1 MTAQTGSASVPGGFD
16 ALDDAKINKFQLK
29 IMFVS
34 GMGFF
39 TDAYDLFVIGIV
51 VVLLKTQWSLS
62 TGQVSWV
69 NSATLLAS
77 AVGAVVFGRIADIL
91 GRKRIYGYEV
101 LILAFGA
108 IASALSPNYTFLLI
122 SRVVLGIGIGGDYPV
137 SATIMSEYSGKQTR
151 GRMVGLVFA
160 MQGAGL
166 IVGPLVAA
174 ILLGSGVSNNLT
186 WRILLGLGA
195 IPGLAVFY
203 LRRQIHETPRF
214 AMAGGA
220 ADEAEAAIGA
230 ATGSAPAPRSA
241 EESKAKNPQS
251 ALGGFLILARS
262 RRMLLWLIGT
272 AGAWA
277 LLDFCYYGNTIST
290 PEILKLLNPHASELY
305 NVLVQL
311 GIFAVFAV
319 PGYIVA
325 ILLLD
330 KTGRKTIQ
338 MLGFAMMA
346 LMFLLIGII
355 PSVTTVAVQFI
366 LLYGISYFFTEFG
379 PNTTTFIYPAE
390 IFPVEVRTTGHG
402 ISAGAGK
409 LGAFAGAF
417 LFPDILA
424 SSLGI
429 RGAEI
434 IAAVVAA
441 AGLLLTMALLPE
453 PKGKTL
459 EQLSAEAYAPHELK
473 LETAS

>member
-1 MTAQTGSASVPGGFD
+1 MGAQTGSAAAPGRFD
-16 ALDDAKINKFQLK
+16 SLDDAKINRFQLK

-51 VVLLKTQWSLS
+51 VVLLKPEWNLS
-62 TGQVSWV
+62 TGQVSWL

-77 AVGAVVFGRIADIL
+77 AVGAIVFGRIADIL

-101 LILAFGA
+101 LILAIGA
-108 IASALSPNYTFLLI
+108 LASAFAPNYTFLLI
-122 SRVVLGIGIGGDYPV
+122 CRIILGIGIGGDYPV

-166 IVGPLVAA
+166 IVGPLVAS

-214 AMAGGA
+214 AAAGGA
-220 ADEAEAAIGA
+220 HEEAAAAIGA

-241 EESKAKNPQS
+241 VESKARNPQS
-251 ALGGFLILARS
+251 VLGGFMILARS

-272 AGAWA
+272 AGCWA

-290 PEILKLLNPHASELY
+290 PEILKLLNPHASLLH
-305 NVLVQL
+305 NTLVQL
-311 GIFAVFAV
+311 GIFVVFAV

-330 KTGRKTIQ
+330 KTGRRSIQ
-338 MLGFAMMA
+338 ILGFGMMA

-355 PSVTTVAVQFI
+355 PSITTVALQFV
-366 LLYGISYFFTEFG
+366 LLYGISYFFTQFG

-409 LGAFAGAF
+409 MGAFAGAF
-417 LFPDILA
+417 LFPDMLA
-424 SSLGI
+424 SSLGV

-434 IAAVVAA
+434 VAGAVAAV
-441 AGLLLTMALLPE
+441 GMLLTIALLPE

-459 EQLSAEAYAPHELK
+459 EELSADAYAPRELK
-473 LETAS
+473 LETAR

>member
-108 IASALSPNYTFLLI
+108 IASAFSPNYTFLLI
-122 SRVVLGIGIGGDYPV
+122 SRIVLGIGIGGDYPV

-230 ATGSAPAPRSA
+230 ATGVAPAPRSA

-319 PGYIVA
+319 PGYVVA

-459 EQLSAEAYAPHELK
+459 EELSADAYAPRELK

>member
-1 MTAQTGSASVPGGFD
+1 MNAASASEAGHFD

-51 VVLLKTQWSLS
+51 VALVKTQWALS
-62 TGQVSWV
+62 TTQVSWL

-77 AVGAVVFGRIADIL
+77 AVGAVAFGRVADIL

-101 LILAFGA
+101 LILAIGA
-108 IASALSPNYTFLLI
+108 IASAFAPNYTFLLI
-122 SRVVLGIGIGGDYPV
+122 CRIILGIGIGGDYPV

-166 IVGPLVAA
+166 IVGPLIAA
-174 ILLGSGVSNNLT
+174 ILLGSGLSDNLT
-186 WRILLGLGA
+186 WRLLLGLGA

-220 ADEAEAAIGA
+220 ADEAKAAIAHATGTSGA
-230 ATGSAPAPRSA
+230 APKTAR
-241 EESKAKNPQS
+241 ESGARHAQS
-251 ALGGFLILARS
+251 ALEGFKILAVN

-311 GIFAVFAV
+311 AIFAVFAV

-330 KTGRKTIQ
+330 KTGRKSIQ

-355 PSVTTVAVQFI
+355 PGATTTAATFI
-366 LLYGISYFFTEFG
+366 ILYGVSYFFTEFG
-379 PNTTTFIYPAE
+379 PNTTTFVYPAE
-390 IFPVEVRTTGHG
+390 LFPVEVRTTGHG

-409 LGAFAGAF
+409 LGAFLGAF
-417 LFPDILA
+417 LFPDFLA

-429 RGAEI
+429 RGAEV
-434 IAAVVAA
+434 IAGVVAA

-453 PKGKTL
+453 PKGKSL
-459 EQLSAEAYAPHELK
+459 EELSAVAYSAPQLR
-473 LETAS
+473 LATQ